1 MRTTFTF
8 SQKVHCYRSQRGA
21 KRLKTLTPQGLFSFP
36 FSPPSPPSFPSLSL
50 SSDPSMPSKE
60 LLLAPPPK
68 MKTRVGQALAHLVS
82 GPGVEDTS
90 FLGKKNW
97 LHKMMALV
105 IVHNDVGWMGPPGK
119 EELVAQPLSRH
130 RRHLLHTPFHNPT
143 PLTGTKNRLVPCM
156 NSSLLFIPVSGS
168 DVQFL

>member
-1 MRTTFTF
+1 
-8 SQKVHCYRSQRGA
+8 
-21 KRLKTLTPQGLFSFP
+21 
-36 FSPPSPPSFPSLSL
+36 
-50 SSDPSMPSKE
+50 MPSKE

-105 IVHNDVGWMGPPGK
+105 ISSTMMLAGWD
-119 EELVAQPLSRH
+119 
-130 RRHLLHTPFHNPT
+130 HL
-143 PLTGTKNRLVPCM
+143 GQKN
-156 NSSLLFIPVSGS
+156 
-168 DVQFL
+168 